1 MSGPSDKSLDI
12 SELTNSRIAQL
23 EYELGESNW
32 RLSLAMEESES
43 RNEEL
48 QATNEE
54 LMASNEELQST
65 NEEMQSINE
74 ELYTINA
81 EHQSKITELTTAY
94 SDFDNLL
101 VNAEV
106 GALYVDRD
114 MNIRKITPIMLQN
127 TNLLNSDLGRPV
139 YHINFID
146 SYKSFNS
153 DMKEAVSYTHLTL
166 PTIA

>member
-1 MSGPSDKSLDI
+1 MKKKLMGLFMALSLAAFAGCTSGQEPAQKGSETDSAQSQKTVKEETAMPDSADKSLDI

-74 ELYTINA
+74 NDRIIRT
-81 EHQSKITELTTAY
+81 HKI
-94 SDFDNLL
+94 
-101 VNAEV
+101 
-106 GALYVDRD
+106 
-114 MNIRKITPIMLQN
+114 
-127 TNLLNSDLGRPV
+127 
-139 YHINFID
+139 
-146 SYKSFNS
+146 
-153 DMKEAVSYTHLTL
+153 
-166 PTIA
+166 

>member
-1 MSGPSDKSLDI
+1 FLFFNNREHIFS
-12 SELTNSRIAQL
+12 NSADR
-23 EYELGESNW
+23 
-32 RLSLAMEESES
+32 
-43 RNEEL
+43 
-48 QATNEE
+48 T
-54 LMASNEELQST
+54 
-65 NEEMQSINE
+65 
-74 ELYTINA
+74 YTINA

-114 MNIRKITPIMLQN
+114 MKIRKITPIMLQN
-127 TNLLNSDLGRPV
+127 SNLLNSDLGRPV

-153 DMKEAVSYTHLTL
+153 
-166 PTIA
+166 